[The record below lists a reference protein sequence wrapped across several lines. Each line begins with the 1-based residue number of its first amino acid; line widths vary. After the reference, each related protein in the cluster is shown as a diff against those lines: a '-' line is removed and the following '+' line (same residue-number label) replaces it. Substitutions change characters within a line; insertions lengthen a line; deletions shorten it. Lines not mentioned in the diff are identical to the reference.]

1 MSGLE
6 RKREGWGEV
15 LLRVE
20 RFARPCAEAIAPAP
34 NFGGKKVRAASQRR
48 ESNSVFRATFNISV
62 NERLYNNMINQLRP
76 AIVAVILFTIGTG
89 LIFPLVI
96 TGAARVFFP
105 RQAGG
110 SLIQKNG
117 SVIGSELIGQNFA
130 TPGYFHPRA
139 SAAGSGYDA
148 SASSGTNLGPTSD
161 KLINGIH
168 KKTADGKDDP
178 GNFDGVK
185 GLATAY
191 RLENGLPANASIPA
205 DVVTR
210 SASGLDPH
218 ISPANAELQAERV
231 AKARKMDVS
240 KVRNLIESNTEGRTL
255 GFMGEPRVNVLKLN
269 LALDGA

>member
-1 MSGLE
+1 MGGGVSAP
-6 RKREGWGEV
+6 GE
-15 LLRVE
+15 LQ
-20 RFARPCAEAIAPAP
+20 RF
-34 NFGGKKVRAASQRR
+34 S
-48 ESNSVFRATFNISV
+48 SNATFNISV
-62 NERLYNNMINQLRP
+62 NERLYNIMINQLRP

-185 GLATAY
+185 DLAVAY
-191 RLENGLPANASIPA
+191 RQENGLPANASIPA